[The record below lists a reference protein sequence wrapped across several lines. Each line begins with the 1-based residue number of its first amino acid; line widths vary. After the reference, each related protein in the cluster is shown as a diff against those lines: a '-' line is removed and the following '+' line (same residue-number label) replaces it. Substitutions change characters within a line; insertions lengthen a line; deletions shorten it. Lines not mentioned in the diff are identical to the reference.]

1 MEGIGTAPVTDSAA
15 SCACDGAPEGAACA
29 VIVAG
34 GSGTRF
40 GNPGGKLLVEAAGRP
55 LIAWTLAAFDR
66 ARTIGHIV
74 IVCQPARRQE
84 MREVA
89 IDPYPLAT
97 PVTFADAGAERQDST
112 VSGVAAVPT
121 GYDVIAIHDAAR
133 PLISPAT
140 IDAAV
145 AELLRDPRRDG
156 VVCGQGAID
165 TLKTVEEQE
174 VGARFVDT
182 PPRSRFWCVQTP
194 QVFRT
199 HVLVQAIERAAAD
212 GFAGTDDA
220 SVVEHAGGV
229 VVGVEAPRDN
239 IKVTVPEDLPLVEAL
254 LRARAN

>member
-1 MEGIGTAPVTDSAA
+1 MEGVGTAPVTDGAA
-15 SCACDGAPEGAACA
+15 SYACDGAPEGAACA

-40 GNPGGKLLVEAAGRP
+40 GNLGGKLLVEAAGRP

-112 VSGVAAVPT
+112 VSGVAAVPA

-140 IDAAV
+140 IDTAV